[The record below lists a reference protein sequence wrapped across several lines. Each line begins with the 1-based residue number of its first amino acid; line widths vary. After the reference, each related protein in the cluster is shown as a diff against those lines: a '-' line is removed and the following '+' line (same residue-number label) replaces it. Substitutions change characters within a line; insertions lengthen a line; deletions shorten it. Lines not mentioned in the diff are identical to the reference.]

1 MNTFCAA
8 HNAALETGQCG
19 ERPEVSWTRELR
31 MLRQGGLLIY
41 PTETFYALGCLATD
55 HSAVERVFT
64 AKGRS
69 RKKTVP
75 LVVSSW
81 AMVEKFLRLSRV
93 ARALAKTFWPGPLSI
108 VTDVDE
114 SISAL
119 ARDGAGQAA
128 VRMTP
133 HPVARILCELAE
145 APLVSSSA
153 NFSGGAPVCAP
164 QDLDAGLVRLSGAM
178 VIDAEPWPR
187 GGLPSTLVKPAD
199 GRALRVLR
207 EGAVRVSELT
217 AQGYEIV

>member
-1 MNTFCAA
+1 M
-8 HNAALETGQCG
+8 
-19 ERPEVSWTRELR
+19 SWTQEAQV
-31 MLRQGGLLIY
+31 LRQGGLLIY
-41 PTETFYALGCLATD
+41 PTETFYALGCLATE
-55 HSAVERVFT
+55 HSAVERIFA

-69 RKKTVP
+69 REKTVP
-75 LVVSSW
+75 LIVSSW
-81 AMVEKFLRLSRV
+81 GMVEKFLRLSRV
-93 ARALAKTFWPGPLSI
+93 AQALAEAFWPGPLSI

-133 HPVARILCELAE
+133 HPVARILCESAE

-153 NFSGGAPVCAP
+153 NFSGRPSVCAP
-164 QDLDAGLVRLSGAM
+164 QDLDTKLVRLSGAM
-178 VIDAEPWPR
+178 VIDAEPWPQ
-187 GGLPSTLVKPAD
+187 GGLPSTLVKPVD

-207 EGAVRVSELT
+207 EGAVRVSELM